1 MTSDEPSH
9 DHDHAGGSAE
19 LYFEHGFGQAIS
31 GLTVRVTAG
40 SKSFSGATDAQGFL
54 PTLHLHSPD
63 TPAAHD
69 HGNWVVSAKAPVRVS
84 IEVKKGDGSWKNIGA
99 FNLEDGQ
106 RKRVTV
112 SANSTA
118 SPMPLALHGAA

>member
-1 MTSDEPSH
+1 MTNDDFSH
-9 DHDHAGGSAE
+9 DHEHTGGSAE

-31 GLTVRVTAG
+31 GLAARVTAG
-40 SKSFSGATDAQGFL
+40 SKSFSGATDAQGLL

-63 TPAAHD
+63 APPANN
-69 HGNWVVSAKAPVRVS
+69 HGDWVVAANAPVRVS
-84 IEVKKGDGSWKNIGA
+84 IEIRKGDGSWKNIGA

-106 RKRVTV
+106 RKRITV

-118 SPMPLALHGAA
+118 SPMPLAMHGAA

>member
-1 MTSDEPSH
+1 
-9 DHDHAGGSAE
+9 
-19 LYFEHGFGQAIS
+19 
-31 GLTVRVTAG
+31 
-40 SKSFSGATDAQGFL
+40 
-54 PTLHLHSPD
+54 
-63 TPAAHD
+63 
-69 HGNWVVSAKAPVRVS
+69 HGNWVVSGKAPVRVS

>member
-1 MTSDEPSH
+1 MTTDNHH
-9 DHDHAGGSAE
+9 DHDHTGGSAE

-40 SKSFSGATDAQGFL
+40 SKSFSGATDEHGLL
-54 PTLHLHSPD
+54 PTLRLRSPNE
-63 TPAAHD
+63 AATHD
-69 HGNWVVSAKAPVRVS
+69 HGDWVISANSPQRVS
-84 IEVKKGDGSWKNIGA
+84 IEVQKGDGSWKNIGA

-106 RKRVTV
+106 RKRVIV